1 MGAMPTPNSAALESV
16 GLVTAMGAGVDS
28 SLPRLVGGDTRGMV
42 SRAGLLPDRELL
54 VGAVTAHLP
63 PIGDELAIY
72 RCRNNQLALLALSQI
87 RKAVEAALDRFGPA
101 RIAVVAATST
111 SGTAETG
118 EAVRQRLASGRL
130 PREFHYVQ
138 FEHGGLA
145 SFLAASIGAE
155 GPAYTVSTACSSS
168 AKALVSAR
176 SLLRLGLCDAVIAG
190 GVDSLCPLTA
200 CGFTA
205 LEAISPTR
213 SNPMSRNRRGLNLG
227 EAAALFL
234 MTREGGGIQLR
245 GAGES
250 SDHHHMSAPDPSGG
264 GAELAMRAALVDA
277 EAEGG
282 DILYLNLHGTGT
294 PLNDAME
301 SKAVERVLGTSVPC
315 SSTKPMTGHTLG
327 AAGAAEI
334 AFCWM
339 MLESERRGEIRLAPH
354 VFDGDRDGDLPAI
367 RLVQRG
373 ESARA
378 RGRRLLMSNAFGF
391 GGNNCSVILERSD
404 A

>member
-1 MGAMPTPNSAALESV
+1 MKTTNPCALEAL
-16 GLVTAMGAGVDS
+16 GLVTALGPGVDA
-28 SLPRLVGGDTRGMV
+28 SLGRLIGGDTSGMI

-54 VGAVTAHLP
+54 VGAVTGALP
-63 PIGDELAIY
+63 SIRDELAQY
-72 RCRNNQLALLALSQI
+72 SCRNNQLALLAISQMQSAI
-87 RKAVEAALDRFGPA
+87 EAALSRFGPA
-101 RIAVVAATST
+101 RVAIVAATST

-118 EAVRQRLASGRL
+118 EAVRQKLASGHL
-130 PREFHYVQ
+130 PREFHYSQ

-145 SFLAASIGAE
+145 RFLAASIGAE

-176 SLLRLGLCDAVIAG
+176 SLLRLGVCDAVIAG

-205 LEAISPTR
+205 LEAISPVL
-213 SNPMSRNRRGLNLG
+213 SNPFSRNRRGLNLG

-234 MTREGGGIQLR
+234 LTRESTGIQLR

-250 SDHHHMSAPDPSGG
+250 SDHHHMSAPDPAGG
-264 GAELAMRAALVDA
+264 GAERAMRAALLDA
-277 EAEGG
+277 DAKAEE
-282 DILYLNLHGTGT
+282 ILYLNLHGTGT

-301 SKAVERVLGTSVPC
+301 SKAVERVLGLDVPC

-339 MLESERRGEIRLAPH
+339 MLESERRGEIALAPH
-354 VFDGDRDGDLPAI
+354 VFDGEQDSELAAI
-367 RLVQRG
+367 RFAVNG
-373 ESARA
+373 EKVRV
-378 RGRRLLMSNAFGF
+378 RGRRLMLSNAFGF
-391 GGNNCSVILERSD
+391 GGNNCSVLLEGSD